1 MTKRL
6 IDLDDD
12 LLDRAQAALGAP
24 TMAATVREALERVT
38 AGDPGEAYVDA
49 LLGLEDLGPDL
60 RAEAW
65 RSGSR

>member
-12 LLDRAQAALGAP
+12 LLDRAQAALGTP
-24 TMAATVREALERVT
+24 TMAATVRQALERVT
-38 AGDPGEAYVDA
+38 GGDPGQAYVDA
-49 LLGLEDLGPDL
+49 LLALDDLGPDV